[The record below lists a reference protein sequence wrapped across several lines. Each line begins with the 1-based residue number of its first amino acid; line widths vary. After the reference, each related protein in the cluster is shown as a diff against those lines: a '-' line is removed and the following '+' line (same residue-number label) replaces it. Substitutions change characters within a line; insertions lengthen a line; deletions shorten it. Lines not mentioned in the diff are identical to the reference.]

1 MGWWTVLLLCVGIP
15 TIVSP
20 AFLVSRDTALQ
31 GPETE
36 PRVMKKRSP
45 ENVLDQRA
53 IEVQSVTVNC
63 KVASRFAHTV
73 MTSKVVNRANTS
85 QEVLFDVE
93 LPKTAFITNFSM
105 EIEGKIYVGEVKEKE
120 KAKEQF
126 EKAVSRGQT
135 AGLVRAS
142 GRKMEKFSV
151 SVNIA
156 AHSDVTFMLTYEELL
171 QRQLGQYE
179 LMIRVKP
186 KQLVQNFEII
196 ADIYE
201 PQGIA
206 FLDAYGT
213 FVTNELLPLVEKTVT
228 DTKAH
233 VAFRPTVE
241 QQRTCPTCDGTLI
254 DGDLFI
260 KYDLKREK
268 DIGNIQIV
276 NGYFVHFFAP
286 ADLPYV
292 QKNIIFVIDISWSM
306 YGKKIAQTREAL
318 HTILDDLHEDDHF
331 TLILFDNEIKY
342 WKESLV
348 KATEENVIQ
357 AKDFVSKIEAR
368 WSTDINQAVLKAVD
382 LLYKDAAENK
392 LPDNSVSMIILLT
405 DGDPTSGVTSPVA
418 ILSNV
423 RNAIQGNMTLFCLG
437 FGFNLK
443 YNFLEVMA
451 QQNNGLARRIYED
464 SDAVLQLT
472 GFYSEVASPLLSEV
486 HLNYPHNAVN
496 RLTQHHFKQFFNGS
510 EIVVAG
516 QVSDDDLQN
525 FIFEVSAQ
533 GMNDIKFQGQASAED
548 WNIIFPEKEYIFGD
562 FTERLWAYLTI
573 QQLLAKRDSGEV
585 EEKANATAEALALSL
600 HYNFVTPLTS
610 MVVTKPQK
618 DETPE
623 EAMIADKLT
632 EDERHRPNYAG
643 IPIPQPAANY
653 HAVTSVDGDPHFII
667 QVADLNDTLC
677 FNIDDVPGTIF
688 NLVKDPLSGIVVN
701 GQTIGDKKVDPG
713 SKVHTYFGRFGIAHQ
728 RLNLEVEVTTQSI
741 TVSQDRRKT
750 LLSWSDNRAFRGP
763 GVEIEITKERSLTV
777 TMRDS
782 AKFVIILHRV
792 WKKHPYHRDY
802 LGFYT
807 LDSHLLSSKVHGL
820 LGQFYH
826 GLQFKVGELHA
837 GKDADKLDATM
848 RVKGQQL
855 TVTWGWQRDF
865 RRNVEYGEGVPCWF
879 VHSNGM
885 GLIDGTHHDYVVS
898 EIFKTS

>member
-1 MGWWTVLLLCVGIP
+1 
-15 TIVSP
+15 
-20 AFLVSRDTALQ
+20 
-31 GPETE
+31 
-36 PRVMKKRSP
+36 
-45 ENVLDQRA
+45 
-53 IEVQSVTVNC
+53 
-63 KVASRFAHTV
+63 HTV

-105 EIEGKIYVGEVKEKE
+105 SIEGKIYVGEVKEKE

-179 LMIRVKP
+179 LMTRVKP

-254 DGDLFI
+254 DGDFFI
-260 KYDLKREK
+260 KYDVKREK

-292 QKNIIFVIDISWSM
+292 PKNIVFVIDISWSM

-318 HTILDDLHEDDHF
+318 HTILGDLHEDDHF
-331 TLILFDNEIKY
+331 TIILFDDRIKY

-348 KATEENVIQ
+348 KATEENVTQ
-357 AKDFVSKIEAR
+357 AKDFASKIVAR
-368 WSTDINQAVLKAVD
+368 GSEYVEAVLKAVD

-405 DGDPTSGVTSPVA
+405 DGNPTSGVTSSEE
-418 ILSNV
+418 IQSNV
-423 RNAIQGNMTLFCLG
+423 RNAIHGNITLFCLG

-451 QQNNGLARRIYED
+451 QENHGLARRIYED
-464 SDAVLQLT
+464 SDAALQLT
-472 GFYSEVASPLLSEV
+472 GFYSEVASPLLSKV

-496 RLTQHHFKQFFNGS
+496 RLTQHHFNQYFNGS

-562 FTERLWAYLTI
+562 FSERLWAYLTI
-573 QQLLAKRDSGEV
+573 QQLLAKRESGKV

-623 EAMIADKLT
+623 DAMIADKLT
-632 EDERHRPNYAG
+632 EGLTIYGFSITLKKPHQTFYF
-643 IPIPQPAANY
+643 
-653 HAVTSVDGDPHFII
+653 VMDGDPHFII

-688 NLVKDPLSGIVVN
+688 SLVKDPLSGIVVN

-728 RLNLEVEVTTQSI
+728 KLNLKVEVTTQSI
-741 TVSQDRRKT
+741 IVSQDRRKT
-750 LLSWSDNRAFRGP
+750 LLSWSDNRTFRGP

-826 GLQFKVGELHA
+826 GLQFKVGELHE

-848 RVKGQQL
+848 TVKGQQL

-865 RRNVEYGEGVPCWF
+865 RRDVKYGEGVSCWF
-879 VHSNGM
+879 VHSNGT